1 MGEQL
6 TRDELDLILESLLD
20 MKLKVANA
28 DYYTYELMERAQKR
42 VEDTIAKIRTL
53 RAAAEV

>member
-6 TRDELDLILESLLD
+6 TKDELDLILESLLD
-20 MKLKVANA
+20 MKLKVTNA

-42 VEDTIAKIRTL
+42 VEDTIAKIRAL
-53 RAAAEV
+53 RAASGE